1 MQGEVIPHNI
11 IDLCTPPYIIIRIVM
26 TEFSQE
32 RGIVPVNG
40 MASQDDR
47 PAVTVIDAAREG
59 GR

>member
-1 MQGEVIPHNI
+1 MYAPLYYYSHCN
-11 IDLCTPPYIIIRIVM
+11 DS
-26 TEFSQE
+26 EFSQE